1 MVPARCGLPLFP
13 SPCAR
18 LLSASR
24 PSREI
29 EEFEQCPNYGG
40 PVAIGEATHRLLP
53 APRPGTAHDLRV
65 ILLKPTRHSRWRTWL
80 RLTTPRPHVVPWSG
94 SGRRTGTAPPFRLLI
109 PHQRPPQPRAEP
121 PAFTR
126 VLPLQLLTAMA
137 ESSTARASHSAGRW
151 LRHTATRLPQRRMRS
166 PTRWPGAT
174 AASYCGRQRGRPSDL
189 ASVPSV
195 SCRSW
200 NWDPMTL
207 ASPSTV
213 SPNPSSYFFLDP
225 FSIFVQGPLDF

>member
-1 MVPARCGLPLFP
+1 MPELRRAGGHRGGHAPPSPRSQPRSRTRPPRHPPQAYPTLSPEDVAPPYHTATSCSPVERVGEKNWNGTPVPAPH
-13 SPCAR
+13 SPQ
-18 LLSASR
+18 L
-24 PSREI
+24 
-29 EEFEQCPNYGG
+29 
-40 PVAIGEATHRLLP
+40 
-53 APRPGTAHDLRV
+53 
-65 ILLKPTRHSRWRTWL
+65 
-80 RLTTPRPHVVPWSG
+80 
-94 SGRRTGTAPPFRLLI
+94 
-109 PHQRPPQPRAEP
+109 PPQPRAEP

-137 ESSTARASHSAGRW
+137 ESGAARASHSAGRW